1 MENRT
6 LKAGLSPPRAE
17 EKVGRAPHVATL
29 LIDFPTDF
37 KDRALPPL
45 HLVALSARN
54 SSGKP
59 FGGGNHTER
68 PCLPLGPETLN
79 SQEWPCGIGSSGRW
93 TSGPAGI
100 GRGMARDN
108 Q

>member
-1 MENRT
+1 MEIPQGNTMENRT

-59 FGGGNHTER
+59 FGGGTTPSVR
-68 PCLPLGPETLN
+68 ASRSVL
-79 SQEWPCGIGSSGRW
+79 R
-93 TSGPAGI
+93 
-100 GRGMARDN
+100 R
-108 Q
+108 